1 MALSRTR
8 SALYSAIVVLAFF
21 GVIEAAL
28 RVIGVKKAPRPRLI
42 LRSIDTDVDLPF
54 MQPDP
59 ELFWSPR
66 PGFRGEFQG
75 RPVTINALGL
85 RGAEPAMRRPA
96 CRILC
101 LGDSITFGYGVGDD
115 ETYPAALAR
124 TLAGRD
130 VEVLNGGVTGYTS
143 HQSRK
148 LLERVGPALRPDVVT
163 VCIGWNDRTRRAGS
177 DRDYERRLR
186 WASRAEGLADHLFL
200 YRALSGLYAGAR
212 VAGGAMPRD
221 IPRVDPVHYR
231 ANLAGIVRDA
241 QALGARPVFIA
252 LPHRSRFEGPPLDPA
267 YPQALR
273 EAAAAL
279 GVPLAEAG
287 VLGDAAP
294 PGGNESFFIDSLHL
308 SPAGADEMAR
318 ALATDLAA
326 AGVLDGELSK

>member
-8 SALYSAIVVLAFF
+8 STLYSAIVVVSFF
-21 GVIEAAL
+21 GVIEGAL
-28 RVIGVKKAPRPRLI
+28 RVVGIKKAPRPRLI

-75 RPVTINALGL
+75 RPVTINARGL
-85 RGAEPAMRRPA
+85 RGAEPATPRPA
-96 CRILC
+96 RRILC

-115 ETYPAALAR
+115 ETYPAALGRALAAR
-124 TLAGRD
+124 G
-130 VEVLNGGVTGYTS
+130 VEVVNGGVTGYTS
-143 HQSRK
+143 HQSWK
-148 LLERVGPALRPDVVT
+148 LLQRVGPALRPDVVT

-186 WASRAEGLADHLFL
+186 WASRAEGLADNLFL
-200 YRALSGLYAGAR
+200 DRALSSLYAGAR
-212 VAGGAMPRD
+212 VAGASMPRE

-231 ANLAGIVRDA
+231 ENLAGIVRDA

-273 EAAAAL
+273 ESAAAFN
-279 GVPLAEAG
+279 VPLVEAG

-294 PGGNESFFIDSLHL
+294 SGGNDAFFIDSLHL

-318 ALATDLAA
+318 VLAAHLAA
-326 AGVLDGELSK
+326 AGVP